1 MRIRTLSIHVAKT
14 SMVTKKYD
22 ASLHSLLAILTA
34 KEQTFWLFPQSFV
47 FSAFVVDRLQTL
59 WEDSQTKLSD
69 RTKQLHNML
78 QDSINWLDTKKRV
91 EPQISR
97 AGEKLES
104 MQEITYTVDDVKKLN
119 NELKVGKEIHVWIS

>member
-1 MRIRTLSIHVAKT
+1 
-14 SMVTKKYD
+14 
-22 ASLHSLLAILTA
+22 
-34 KEQTFWLFPQSFV
+34 
-47 FSAFVVDRLQTL
+47 
-59 WEDSQTKLSD
+59 
-69 RTKQLHNML
+69 ML
-78 QDSINWLDTKKRV
+78 QDSINWLDAKKRV